1 MSWATGWDLAILTHN
16 LPAQEVKNKKEKGE
30 YKGGTGAKHGS
41 VGRSKE
47 EKNKLKKKSM
57 GGRGT
62 RKILI
67 WGLNNI
73 NNW

>member
-47 EKNKLKKKSM
+47 EKNKLKKKEH
-57 GGRGT
+57 GRK
-62 RKILI
+62 RNKK
-67 WGLNNI
+67 NFDMRFEQY
-73 NNW
+73 